1 MQTLTAQNKTRTA
14 YVATRVLDTPF
25 WAIYNMIPFILYK
38 DLHAAPWQL
47 AFVIALKPLVSIL
60 SAYLNSALKTKRDKL
75 PQHIVLTRALS
86 YIPFLLVPFID
97 SSWFLIFGFGFYMM
111 LAVGLVPSWMELL
124 KLNIP
129 VTTRE
134 RVFSYTQAFGYIGGG
149 LLPFLF
155 GWLLDSYYEA
165 WRWIFPLAA
174 ATGLLASFFQ
184 RQIIVPAT
192 NQEPTPPTGSKVFKP
207 WREAWELLKRREDFA
222 DFQIGFMLL
231 GTALMVIQPV
241 LPIYFV
247 DQLNLSYME
256 ISVAL
261 TFCKGLG
268 FASATP
274 FFSKWMHRI
283 GIFQLTSVISLIS
296 LLFPLCLLAANYGIM
311 WLYVGYFFY
320 GIMQSG
326 NELVWNMSG
335 PYFAKQENSSDYTS
349 INVIS
354 TGVRGAFVPA
364 LGSLLAA
371 SFGLPLVMGLSG
383 ILCLSATWT
392 LRSFGKKLAGHGT
405 PEAS

>member
-1 MQTLTAQNKTRTA
+1 MQTSTAQNKTRTA

-60 SAYLNSALKTKRDKL
+60 STYLNSALKTKRDKL
-75 PQHIVLTRALS
+75 PQHIALTRAIS
-86 YIPFLLVPFID
+86 YIPFLLIPFID
-97 SSWFLIFGFGFYMM
+97 SSWFLIFSFGLYMM

-165 WRWIFPLAA
+165 WRLIFPLTA
-174 ATGLLASFFQ
+174 ATGLLAFFFQ

-192 NQEPTPPTGSKVFKP
+192 TEEPTPPTGSTVFKP
-207 WREAWELLKRREDFA
+207 WREAWELLKRRADFA
-222 DFQIGFMLL
+222 HFQIGFMLL

-268 FASATP
+268 FACATP

-283 GIFQLTSVISLIS
+283 GIFQLTSMISLIS

-364 LGSLLAA
+364 LGSFLAA

-383 ILCLSATWT
+383 ALCLSATWA
-392 LRSFGKKLAGHGT
+392 LRSFGKKLAGHEM

>member
-1 MQTLTAQNKTRTA
+1 MENSTALNKTRTA

-38 DLHAAPWQL
+38 DLHASPWQL

-60 SAYLNSALKTKRDKL
+60 STYFNAALKTKQNQL
-75 PQHIVLTRALS
+75 PHHIVLTRVIAYL
-86 YIPFLLVPFID
+86 PFLLVPFLS
-97 SSWFLIFGFGFYMM
+97 SSWFLIFSFGLYMM

-129 VTTRE
+129 VKTRE
-134 RVFSYTQAFGYIGGG
+134 QVFSYTQAFGYIGGG

-174 ATGLLASFFQ
+174 ATALLAFFFQ
-184 RQIIVPAT
+184 RQIVVPIT
-192 NQEPTPPTGSKVFKP
+192 PTETPSPTGLKVFTP
-207 WREAWELLKRREDFA
+207 WREAWALLKRREDFA
-222 DFQIGFMLL
+222 HFQLGFLLL

-247 DQLNLSYME
+247 DQLHLSYME

-268 FASATP
+268 FAAATP
-274 FFSKWMHRI
+274 FFSRWMHKM
-283 GIFQLTSVISLIS
+283 GIFPLTSLISFIS
-296 LLFPLCLLAANYGIM
+296 LLFPLCLLAANYGIL
-311 WLYVGYFFY
+311 WLYAGYFFY

-335 PYFAKQENSSDYTS
+335 PYFAKNENSADYTS

-364 LGSLLAA
+364 LGSFLAA
-371 SFGLPLVMGLSG
+371 SFGLPIVMGLSG
-383 ILCLSATWT
+383 ILCLGATWI
-392 LRSFGKKLAGHGT
+392 LRSFHEKRSSPET
-405 PEAS
+405 PELS